1 MTAGVTAMGLPGLI
15 LICLLSLSGCSN
27 KHSPH
32 PAPAFMAKVHYKSK
46 AGEDLL
52 NSSTSGHIDVSDVK
66 VSSIVLRNGVN
77 TEVPTKRNAVDP
89 CPTYLC
95 NSGSAGYYIN
105 FVPDFEYRG
114 TLIRFGTSRTDT
126 LSYKTIPMNSGVG
139 ISKVLYKGHEI
150 WALPATYT
158 STDMDITIV
167 E

>member
-1 MTAGVTAMGLPGLI
+1 MTTAGLQGLI
-15 LICLLSLSGCSN
+15 LICLMALSGCSN
-27 KHSPH
+27 KHSVS
-32 PAPAFMAKVHYKSK
+32 PAPAFTAKVHYKSK

-52 NSSTSGHIDVSDVK
+52 NSSTAGHIDVSDVK
-66 VSSIVLRNGVN
+66 VSSIVLRSGIT
-77 TEVPTKRNAVDP
+77 TEIPTKLNALDP
-89 CPTYLC
+89 CPTYVC
-95 NSGSAGYYIN
+95 NSVTTGYYVN

-126 LSYKTIPMNSGVG
+126 LSYETIPMNSSVG

-150 WALPATYT
+150 WALPTAYT